1 MKILL
6 VHNFQLN
13 EHGDRKYNA
22 VSYYRMLKPNI
33 VLHRLYNDIEFTEI
47 PMFNDNVEDSFL
59 QEFNLVL
66 FCRHIDNPEHTAN
79 RLNKLGIKFGLDEDD
94 YWFLPDNHILYPHY
108 IQHQIPKLI
117 IDSIKVAHFI
127 TCTTPYLADKVKEIN
142 PNVYVIENG
151 IDTHDEVWKPNKS
164 EAKRIR
170 FAFTQG
176 VTHIH
181 DIGLIS
187 DKVAKA
193 LYDVKFY
200 SKGQIVLTGFNAEPN
215 QESIYIGYER
225 MLTDSLKTL
234 EKYEPL
240 YCDQLKRLITP
251 KEINKPYRRIE
262 AMDVFD
268 FPEVYNHIDIS
279 VIPLQ
284 DNEFNSCKSELKLIE
299 AGFKDCAAM
308 VSNVKPYTLV
318 ANKQNS
324 FLLSDKNFFEWQR
337 YILNNP
343 SIVIDKAQQLKED
356 VKKYSLDLLSQK
368 RYEIYKNFVI

>member
-6 VHNFQLN
+6 VHNFIIN

-33 VLHRLYNDIEFTEI
+33 VLHRLYEGIEFTEI
-47 PMFNDNVEDSFL
+47 PTLNDVVPDDFL
-59 QEFNLVL
+59 KDFNLIL
-66 FCRHIDNPEHTAN
+66 FCRHIENPDYTAD

-108 IQHQIPKLI
+108 IQNNVSKLI
-117 IDSIKVAHFI
+117 IDSIKVAHFV
-127 TCTTPYLADKVKEIN
+127 TCTTTYLADKIKEIN
-142 PNVYVIENG
+142 PNVYILENG
-151 IDTHDEVWKPNKS
+151 IDTQDEVWKRNKLPS
-164 EAKRIR
+164 KRIR

-181 DIGLIS
+181 DLNLIS

-200 SKGQIVLTGFNAEPN
+200 SKGQIILTGFNAEPN

-234 EKYEPL
+234 EKYEPI
-240 YCDQLKRLITP
+240 YCNELKRLITP

-268 FPEVYNHIDIS
+268 FPEVYDNIDIS

-308 VSNVKPYTLV
+308 VSNVKPYTIV

-324 FLLSDKNFFEWQR
+324 FLLSEKNFFEWQR
-337 YILNNP
+337 YIINNP
-343 SIVIDKAQQLKED
+343 SILLDKTKQLAED